1 MDKLLLWTPTLAN
14 VSWVKKQSF
23 PVIDWLSIPFKKET
37 PITTFSTSW
46 TTKKTFPVDKNMLQ
60 ERWREMSPN
69 KKDPVLD
76 FFNSNAPE
84 WLRVDPEDVD
94 ILAQLAK
101 EDYPEL
107 SGQERIQKAV
117 EYLPDLLLSKQQNQ
131 PQQPAPKQQLPMQWG
146 IRRWTAGMN
155 SLEGTI

>member
-23 PVIDWLSIPFKKET
+23 PVVDWLQTPFKKET
-37 PITTFSTSW
+37 PVATYW
-46 TTKKTFPVDKNMLQ
+46 NNGEAKKTFPIDKNMLQ

-84 WLRVDPEDVD
+84 WLRIDPEDID

-101 EDYPEL
+101 EDYPDL

-117 EYLPDLLLSKQQNQ
+117 EYLPDLLLSKKQSAEAN
-131 PQQPAPKQQLPMQWG
+131 QPAPKQQTPMQWG
-146 IRRWTAGMN
+146 IRRWVAW
-155 SLEGTI
+155 